1 MSLRRHSAIA
11 SIRSRRRHRAFV
23 ALGSNVGDRVD
34 MIEGA
39 LKDMQRRGIEVKRT
53 SSLWETDAMYVVN
66 QDRFLNGVCEVSE
79 FQVFHARAG
88 LILPGGLA
96 YMVFLLIDDGLG

>member
-1 MSLRRHSAIA
+1 MA
-11 SIRSRRRHRAFV
+11 SIPSGHHHRAFV
-23 ALGSNVGDRVD
+23 ALGSNVGNRVS

-66 QDRFLNGVCEVSE
+66 QDKFLNGVCEVSG
-79 FQVFHARAG
+79 F
-88 LILPGGLA
+88 
-96 YMVFLLIDDGLG
+96 